1 MKKID
6 VNDEIQQIVEKR
18 EKNAESEFQ
27 LSSKLNDIIDRYI
40 EKNKFLMLFSPPL
53 EDLEKIERLILEHE
67 SEMWCIDFQ
76 IVAHLMDGVISS
88 ERVTNYVEDSLE
100 NYIEEITS
108 NSMYK
113 LHASLI
119 KEAYEAYNLGFYKLC
134 VFPLIS
140 TFDLVFSLWCEG
152 KVQKKSISID
162 EKPNI
167 PRLYAKVKPEEY
179 EKASQE
185 YFTQIFTLSILRM
198 YKKMFLKI
206 PEKLPKELNR
216 NAIMHGF
223 YDYESITKE
232 DVLKLFQLLKSAIVL
247 TIADSSQLLNN
258 R

>member
-1 MKKID
+1 MKKI
-6 VNDEIQQIVEKR
+6 VANGEIKQIVEER
-18 EKNAESEFQ
+18 ENNAETKFHF
-27 LSSKLNDIIDRYI
+27 SSKLDEVIDGFI
-40 EKNKFLMLFSPPL
+40 KENKFLMLFSPPL
-53 EDLEKIERLILEHE
+53 EDLKKIERLILEHE

-76 IVAHLMDGVISS
+76 IVAHLMDEVISS
-88 ERVTNYVEDSLE
+88 EMVAKYVEDNLE
-100 NYIEEITS
+100 YYIEELTS

-113 LHASLI
+113 LHIALI

-140 TFDLVFSLWCEG
+140 TFDHVFSLWCEG
-152 KVQKKSISID
+152 KIQKKSISIE
-162 EKPNI
+162 EKPNTR
-167 PRLYAKVKPEEY
+167 RLHARVKPDEY
-179 EKASQE
+179 EKVRQE
-185 YFTQIFTLSILRM
+185 YFTKIFTVSILRM

-206 PEKLPKELNR
+206 PEQLPNELNR

-258 R
+258 G